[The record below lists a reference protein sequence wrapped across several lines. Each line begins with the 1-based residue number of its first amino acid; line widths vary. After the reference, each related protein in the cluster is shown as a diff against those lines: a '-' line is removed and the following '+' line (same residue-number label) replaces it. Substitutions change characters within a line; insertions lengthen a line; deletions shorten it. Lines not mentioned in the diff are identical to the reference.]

1 METTNCPCHKL
12 YHMCLQVLYRRFEPN
27 GESRGTVNL
36 LYTAAT
42 QHYQSLVRK
51 PGPPENPI
59 SVMCGLEEKIL
70 NTGASP
76 CYEQVEFK
84 VHDIKGDGSCMYRS
98 LAHQLAEDDDVMRSI
113 YRPKGKGIITKHN
126 QVADRKMQALI
137 RKSIKEAQ
145 KVVRANSEK
154 QLFYLFQLKESRA
167 RRSGMLRRLKHRR
180 RKERKRSRK
189 GKKRGKKRLKK
200 NARKRR
206 NKEANKNLAGSR
218 FTWCSLI
225 FGIPQ
230 LLNAREL
237 VWLNLDAQVA
247 TPGQSHV

>member
-1 METTNCPCHKL
+1 
-12 YHMCLQVLYRRFEPN
+12 MCFGFLAPVLYRRFEPN

-98 LAHQLAEDDDVMRSI
+98 LAHQLAEDDDVMHSI
-113 YRPKGKGIITKHN
+113 YRKKISEYMM
-126 QVADRKMQALI
+126 VRKFIQI
-137 RKSIKEAQ
+137 S
-145 KVVRANSEK
+145 
-154 QLFYLFQLKESRA
+154 F
-167 RRSGMLRRLKHRR
+167 
-180 RKERKRSRK
+180 
-189 GKKRGKKRLKK
+189 
-200 NARKRR
+200 
-206 NKEANKNLAGSR
+206 
-218 FTWCSLI
+218 
-225 FGIPQ
+225 
-230 LLNAREL
+230 
-237 VWLNLDAQVA
+237 
-247 TPGQSHV
+247 

>member
-59 SVMCGLEEKIL
+59 SVICTLSL
-70 NTGASP
+70 L
-76 CYEQVEFK
+76 Y
-84 VHDIKGDGSCMYRS
+84 DGKHYRS
-98 LAHQLAEDDDVMRSI
+98 LIEITKDGEEKDLMWWDYENVPVPPQHHSDRYVR
-113 YRPKGKGIITKHN
+113 RPKGKGIITKHN
-126 QVADRKMQALI
+126 QVADRRMQALI

-145 KVVRANSEK
+145 KVV
-154 QLFYLFQLKESRA
+154 LLT
-167 RRSGMLRRLKHRR
+167 
-180 RKERKRSRK
+180 
-189 GKKRGKKRLKK
+189 
-200 NARKRR
+200 
-206 NKEANKNLAGSR
+206 GSR